1 MTFKYFLVAVLIGF
15 IFYLL
20 LLPRLD
26 RLRKG
31 VIFLVVATMLAFAI
45 QPEWST
51 GVAHRVGVSRGVDL
65 LFYLSHLT
73 LFFFAFVYFLKFKKM
88 EARFTK
94 LVREIALDRARPEPR
109 MRTTVD

>member
-1 MTFKYFLVAVLIGF
+1 MTFKYFLVVVLIGF

-26 RLRKG
+26 MLRKG
-31 VIFLVVATMLAFAI
+31 VIFLVVLTMLVFAV
-45 QPEWST
+45 QPDWST
-51 GVAHRVGVSRGVDL
+51 GVAQRVGISRGVDL

-73 LFFFAFVYFLKFKKM
+73 LLFVAFVYFLKFRKM

-94 LVREIALDRARPEPR
+94 LVRELALDRAR
-109 MRTTVD
+109 TGL